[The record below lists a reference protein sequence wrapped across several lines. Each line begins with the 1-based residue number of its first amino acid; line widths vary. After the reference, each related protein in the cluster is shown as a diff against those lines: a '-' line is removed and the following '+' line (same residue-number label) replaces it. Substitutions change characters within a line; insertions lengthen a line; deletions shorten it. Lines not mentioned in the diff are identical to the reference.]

1 MIRFIDTDLG
11 LEMGES
17 SVLSEADLG
26 GEGGDLEGRRLVVL
40 SEDVFLFL
48 SKNISTAFRL
58 SSAKVAASTVFLLVR
73 VFRTCIAIS
82 LAKSSTL
89 FFFNFDKFALR

>member
-1 MIRFIDTDLG
+1 MIRFIGTDLG
-11 LEMGES
+11 LEMGGS
-17 SVLSEADLG
+17 SVLSETDLA
-26 GEGGDLEGRRLVVL
+26 GEGAALEARGDVL
-40 SEDVFLFL
+40 SKDVFLFL
-48 SKNISTAFRL
+48 FKNTWTALRL
-58 SSAKVAASTVFLLVR
+58 SSAKVAASTVFLLAR